1 MDGRTFPVEVLL
13 LRIGSDQPVEI
24 SRLEL
29 VSILHE
35 RLQIADPEIAGTGL
49 EEVPECQSAHGG
61 IPSRA
66 SAFYCDTIPI
76 HLSILDKMTCTVDT
90 VININHAPLSVQTFP
105 VGSPVACAAS
115 IVDVEHCYP
124 PARPVLNGISESR
137 RCLTRRASMA
147 DSDERRLLTG
157 GSRIVRVLRRIV
169 ERVGCEPVC
178 CLKLHM
184 SWD

>member
-1 MDGRTFPVEVLL
+1 MDGRTFPVEILL
-13 LRIGSDQPVEI
+13 LRIRSDQPVEI

-35 RLQIADPEIAGTGL
+35 RLKIADPEIAGPSP
-49 EEVPECQSAHGG
+49 EEIPKSQSAHGG

-66 SAFYCDTIPI
+66 SAFYRDTVSI
-76 HLSILDKMTCTVDT
+76 HLSILDKMSCTVDA
-90 VININHAPLSVQTFP
+90 VVNINHAPLSVKAFP
-105 VGSPVACAAS
+105 VGSPVACASS

-157 GSRIVRVLRRIV
+157 GSGIVGVLRRRV
-169 ERVGCEPVC
+169 GRVGCEPVC
-178 CLKLHM
+178 GM
-184 SWD
+184 